1 MARISMDLP
10 FEFVWILTCH
20 LRVLSHQTQPSW
32 RRTFLCISPLP
43 PTQVFISCESV
54 ALFCEM
60 THECIIKQ
68 EEEFALQQT
77 PKSLLLFKTWS
88 AKSWPM
94 KRMVY
99 PRLVDFTNLA
109 NSWKVWPSYQLSQYK
124 DYSTQYLYHEKSV
137 MVLKI
142 QYEFVES
149 VPKLY

>member
-1 MARISMDLP
+1 MIEISDIRLRLIIFP
-10 FEFVWILTCH
+10 LGYILGWLGYQWICHLKLWFLTSH

-32 RRTFLCISPLP
+32 RRRFLRISPLP

-94 KRMVY
+94 KRMVSKTSQFY
-99 PRLVDFTNLA
+99 ESCKSINILA
-109 NSWKVWPSYQLSQYK
+109 I
-124 DYSTQYLYHEKSV
+124 
-137 MVLKI
+137 LK
-142 QYEFVES
+142 
-149 VPKLY
+149 